1 MGYKIVNGVKYGG
14 SGSLEPVNQRIDE
27 ANQKIGELN
36 SNMYTKDNIAII
48 NGKLP
53 STKDWYQLTL
63 PSGFTSDN
71 CFVLAKVRYNNN
83 FVMATSHFNAVER
96 FEVTFAGSTGLWI
109 NVVDTAIFG
118 QDYSIMLIK
127 V

>member
-1 MGYKIVNGVKYGG
+1 MYK
-14 SGSLEPVNQRIDE
+14 
-27 ANQKIGELN
+27 
-36 SNMYTKDNIAII
+36 KDNIAII
-48 NGKLP
+48 SGKLP

-96 FEVTFAGSTGLWI
+96 FEVAFAGSTGLWI

-118 QDYSIMLIK
+118 QDYTIMLIK